1 MELDHSSSAKGK
13 SISRAQ
19 RGRHKR
25 KRDLKAE
32 RSERMMKMRNQS
44 HQHREPDHEPQHKK
58 AKSMVSAITAIDMSN
73 VSIPEDFPMISIECT
88 SADSNTNSHQE
99 PTAEWNQ
106 ACTDIIFGGS
116 SLLLPSLK
124 QQYDEQHDLC
134 VHNVVSSNP
143 IQHLYHKQNVI
154 NKQKNKIMIL
164 SKQKHQMNKEIE
176 SKDIEMSQ
184 IQTKHTQVISKK
196 DITLFIN
203 KCIERD
209 DNINFLKHI
218 YHQIGVHLQERDKWT
233 QPTKWFGSSTRTLQR
248 HVSEVLDF
256 IVQKA
261 NKFRSVVCY

>member
-1 MELDHSSSAKGK
+1 
-13 SISRAQ
+13 
-19 RGRHKR
+19 
-25 KRDLKAE
+25 
-32 RSERMMKMRNQS
+32 
-44 HQHREPDHEPQHKK
+44 
-58 AKSMVSAITAIDMSN
+58 MSN

-261 NKFRSVVCY
+261 NKQSDRILQLIYGLVDRYAFDIRGYLQINNHFNPHETARFMSKWRLSHWHMQGSFVCLFVY